1 MPDTPTRRPHY
12 PGRDQLDVANTR
24 FRRAVARLNRE
35 AGRHDPKLMPEVER
49 IVREA
54 AETLGRLAADAEAA
68 ENTSARHQ
76 AALKVQEDKLRAQL
90 RPAARRGDH
99 RAAGILARLDE
110 RSSGRRTVA
119 PDDDDAA

>member
-1 MPDTPTRRPHY
+1 MPDAPTRRPHY
-12 PGRDQLDVANTR
+12 PGRDQLDAANTR
-24 FRRAVARLNRE
+24 FRRAVARLYRE

-68 ENTSARHQ
+68 ESTSARHQ
-76 AALKVQEDKLRAQL
+76 AALKAQEDKIRAQL
-90 RPAARRGDH
+90 RPAARRGDP
-99 RAAGILARLDE
+99 RAAGILARLDQ
-110 RSSGRRTVA
+110 RPSGRRTSA

>member
-1 MPDTPTRRPHY
+1 MPDAQTRRPNY
-12 PGRDQLDVANTR
+12 PGRDQLDAANMR
-24 FRRAVARLNRE
+24 FRRAVARLYRE

-54 AETLGRLAADAEAA
+54 AETLGRLAVDAEAA

-76 AALKVQEDKLRAQL
+76 AALKAQEDRLRAKL
-90 RPAARRGDH
+90 RPAARRGDP
-99 RAAGILARLDE
+99 RAADILARLDQHA
-110 RSSGRRTVA
+110 SRRPAPV

>member
-1 MPDTPTRRPHY
+1 MPDTPTRRPNY
-12 PGRDQLDVANTR
+12 PGRDQLDTANMR
-24 FRRAVARLNRE
+24 FRRAVTRLYRE

-76 AALKVQEDKLRAQL
+76 AALKKQEDKLRAKL
-90 RPAARRGDH
+90 RPAARRGDL
-99 RAAGILARLDE
+99 RAVSILARLDQ
-110 RSSGRRTVA
+110 RSARRPGAA